1 MTCGIYFP
9 DPGSNQGP
17 LHWEHRFLATGPSR
31 KSHDGHSVRKTP
43 LLSWICDQGNWG
55 TGLNNF
61 LHKKQEMD
69 QEEEGRYRVKGET
82 KPYEPAGSWG
92 ILISYEISKDG
103 QIERK
108 IRGDWALR
116 MEVVEIL
123 ALPLTGCGNLSDP
136 RFPSVKCDGAT
147 RFPALLWECNTP
159 SRETAPGKILCKW

>member
-1 MTCGIYFP
+1 
-9 DPGSNQGP
+9 
-17 LHWEHRFLATGPSR
+17 
-31 KSHDGHSVRKTP
+31 
-43 LLSWICDQGNWG
+43 
-55 TGLNNF
+55 
-61 LHKKQEMD
+61 MD